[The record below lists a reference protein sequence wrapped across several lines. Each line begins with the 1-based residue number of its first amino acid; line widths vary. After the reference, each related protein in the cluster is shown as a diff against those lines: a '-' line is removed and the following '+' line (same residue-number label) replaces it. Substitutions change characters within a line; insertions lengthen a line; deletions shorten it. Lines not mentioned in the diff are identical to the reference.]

1 MRVPDYNEEKPSP
14 IRPEYRPPAFDDIL
28 FGSTAPT
35 VESKQNNKIV
45 ILFIAIAL
53 TMVCAVIAGIILT
66 ANLWKG
72 DTQSVQSV
80 HSAQSSQ
87 GISYQPTDFE
97 YDESR
102 CNKMYS
108 TKDNHLLWSCAK
120 GTLELGAPSTEPYPD
135 ARTELPLS
143 VPLYDKT
150 SVEISPDTIKCYS
163 SQLCTAS
170 GTLNQRS
177 ALYLFTPYDPL
188 VQAVY
193 FSYEDVA
200 NMSNAEIAKI
210 AQQDRVIPGRYQ
222 DADAL
227 YIGFQFSPVYSCE
240 KTDCTLTGTT
250 SVAKVKE

>member
-28 FGSTAPT
+28 FGSISPT
-35 VESKQNNKIV
+35 VEEKQNKKI
-45 ILFIAIAL
+45 IFLFIAIAVML
-53 TMVCAVIAGIILT
+53 VCAVIAGVILT

-72 DTQSVQSV
+72 DTQSVQSDK
-80 HSAQSSQ
+80 STQ

-120 GTLELGAPSTEPYPD
+120 GTLELGTPSTEKYPD

-143 VPLYDKT
+143 VPLYDQT

-163 SQLCTAS
+163 SQLCTAQ

-193 FSYEDVA
+193 FSSEDVA
-200 NMSNAEIAKI
+200 NMSHAEIAKI
-210 AQQDRVIPGRYQ
+210 AQQDRVIPGRYK
-222 DADAL
+222 D
-227 YIGFQFSPVYSCE
+227 YVGFQFSPVYSCE
-240 KTDCTLTGTT
+240 KTDCTVTGTT